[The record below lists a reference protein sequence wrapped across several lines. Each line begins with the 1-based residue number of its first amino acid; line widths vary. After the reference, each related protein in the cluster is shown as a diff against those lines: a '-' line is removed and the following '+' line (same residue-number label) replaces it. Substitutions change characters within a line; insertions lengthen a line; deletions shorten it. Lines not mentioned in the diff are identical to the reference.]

1 MALTLRSVKGSELTW
16 NELDDNFTFLEDDTR
31 FYEGSGDSSA
41 VLRSSDL
48 LNQSTSSGIYS
59 IASGYITDVGG
70 DYAAGFGYDNTVT
83 GNYSVVGGRTNSAS
97 GEHSFIFGLDNTTA
111 STYTFCAGQSN
122 DISTSSNWSYV
133 FGNNNEVLAGSNYST
148 IIGGNINT
156 ISASQNTS
164 GIFSSNQ
171 STMTANNSVILGGI
185 SITATKDET
194 AYVPNLEVTGTTVNM
209 SNLPTVIT
217 GLSAGD
223 VWNDNGVLS
232 IVTL

>member
-16 NELDDNFTFLEDDTR
+16 NEVDDNFTFLEDDTR

-59 IASGYITDVGG
+59 IAGGYITDVGG

-83 GNYSVVGGRTNSAS
+83 GNYSVVGGRTNNAS

-122 DISTSSNWSYV
+122 DISASSNWSYV
-133 FGNNNEVLAGSNYST
+133 FGNNNEVLSGSNYST

-156 ISASQNTS
+156 ISSSQNTS

-185 SITATKDET
+185 LITATKDET
-194 AYVPNLEVTGTTVNM
+194 AYVPNLEVTGSAVNM
-209 SNLPTVIT
+209 ANLPTSAT
-217 GLSAGD
+217 GLVSGD
-223 VWNDNGVLS
+223 IWNNGGVLN
-232 IVTL
+232 IV